1 MAAKL
6 KLFLKFLGE
15 RFATQTKYFW
25 WGLFF
30 LTLFWLFPE
39 DEHQSLAVMVAWMS
53 FIGND
58 ILMKLEEKDD

>member
-1 MAAKL
+1 MDKF
-6 KLFLKFLGE
+6 KLFLKLFGE
-15 RFATQTKYFW
+15 RVAKQTKYFW

-39 DEHQSLAVMVAWMS
+39 DEYRAVAITLTWLS